1 MLVTEMFI
9 GCLLAFLGEFA
20 LHSVTG
26 DPPLGSLSGSFVA
39 SSTPDYTR
47 QILTGVNIIER

>member
-39 SSTPDYTR
+39 SSTPDYT
-47 QILTGVNIIER
+47 